1 MKTITIAGGTG
12 LIGRALEK
20 SFTAEGYQV
29 LILTR
34 NVRKENHVYW
44 DPSKKEIELE
54 KIKQTDVLINLSGE
68 GIADKPWSS
77 KRKKEL
83 LSSRKGTN
91 EFLFECSDKLVDLK
105 MFVSASGVNCYGYGW
120 DTQEHVE
127 EDPYGEDFLSVL
139 VKQWEESADLFSS
152 KCKVAKIRTSV
163 VLDRKGGALE
173 KLVKPIKWGLG
184 APLGTGKQAMPWI
197 HIDDLAGIYLH
208 VVQHEFS
215 GTFNAATGN
224 ESNRTMTKEI
234 AGVLQKSLF
243 LPAVPAFTLKM
254 YFGEMAEML
263 LENVLFSNEKI
274 ISTGYVFKFPDLRS
288 ALQNVL
294 D

>member
-12 LIGRALEK
+12 LVGRALEK
-20 SFTAEGYQV
+20 SFSEGGYRV
-29 LILTR
+29 IILTR
-34 NVRKENHVYW
+34 NVKKDNHVYW
-44 DPSKKEIELE
+44 DPSKKEIDLE

-77 KRKKEL
+77 QRKKEL
-83 LSSRKGTN
+83 RSSRKGAN
-91 EFLFECSDKLVDLK
+91 EFLFESSGELIDLK

-127 EDPYGEDFLSVL
+127 EDPYGDDFLSVL
-139 VKQWEESADLFSS
+139 VEEWEESADLFSS
-152 KCKVAKIRTSV
+152 KCKVAKVRTSV
-163 VLDRKGGALE
+163 VLDRNGGALE

-197 HIDDLAGIYLH
+197 HIEDVAGIYFH
-208 VVQHEFS
+208 VVQQELI
-215 GTFNAATGN
+215 GTFNAVTGN
-224 ESNRTMTKEI
+224 ESNRAMTKEI
-234 AGVLQKSLF
+234 AEVLQKRLF
-243 LPAVPAFTLKM
+243 LPPVPSFALKLF
-254 YFGEMAEML
+254 FGEMAEML
-263 LENVLFSNEKI
+263 LENVTVSNEKI

-294 D
+294 G

>member
-54 KIKQTDVLINLSGE
+54 KFKQTDVLINLSGE

-120 DTQEHVE
+120 DTREHVE

-139 VKQWEESADLFSS
+139 VKEWEESADLFSS

-163 VLDRKGGALE
+163 VLDRNGGALE

-224 ESNRTMTKEI
+224 ESNRTMTKQI
-234 AGVLQKSLF
+234 AGVLQKRLF

-254 YFGEMAEML
+254 YFGQMAEML
-263 LENVLFSNEKI
+263 LENVAVSNEKI
-274 ISTGYVFKFPDLRS
+274 ISTGYAFKFPDLRS